1 MAVII
6 LVVLLGLIIY
16 SSHNQGIP
24 VFLFHHIQPDFEDYL
39 KILQGNRVKT
49 ITFSDVLNFISVKKK
64 ITAGVVLITIDD
76 GYSDSYN
83 VGFGLLRKYNVKAT
97 IFLNTAYIGND
108 DRYLTWFQVQEMYN
122 SGLVDFELHSH
133 GHCPVF
139 TDNKVIRMAKSEDV
153 SDPKLQYL
161 YSGALQ
167 AGDPVFPIGSA
178 YSNRATI
185 LTKAFFDTRDPS
197 YMVKETSEQRY

>member
-1 MAVII
+1 
-6 LVVLLGLIIY
+6 
-16 SSHNQGIP
+16 
-24 VFLFHHIQPDFEDYL
+24 
-39 KILQGNRVKT
+39 
-49 ITFSDVLNFISVKKK
+49 
-64 ITAGVVLITIDD
+64 
-76 GYSDSYN
+76 
-83 VGFGLLRKYNVKAT
+83 
-97 IFLNTAYIGND
+97 
-108 DRYLTWFQVQEMYN
+108 MYN

-178 YSNRATI
+178 YSNRAMI

-197 YMVKETSEQRY
+197 YMVKETSEQAIERIQVDIQENQEALKEKLSKNAVFFAWPWGNHSEFGKKAIRSLGIIGFVTSRKGTNSRRLNLENIYRVEHRNLNKFKFKLTLFVCQNLILGKIYKLLS